1 MSKSLLCL
9 TLLIL
14 SLELSF
20 AKYSDDPKAQLTY
33 QVFNELRSD
42 NTDILN
48 QFYAEGIEFKDP
60 VGEINGL
67 EAMKTY
73 YKEMYKNV
81 ESIRFD
87 FRPFSV
93 SEDRYFFP
101 WTMYLKTPSL
111 NSGEEFGVEGVS
123 EIHFNGELVTFH
135 RDYFDMGE
143 FIYERLPVFGRIVK
157 TIRKRLQHK

>member
-1 MSKSLLCL
+1 MLKYLLCL
-9 TLLIL
+9 IYMIL
-14 SLELSF
+14 SLPFSF
-20 AKYSDDPKAQLTY
+20 AKYSEDPKAQLTY
-33 QVFNELRSD
+33 QIFNELRSN
-42 NTDILN
+42 NTDILD
-48 QFYAEGIEFKDP
+48 QFYDQRIEFKDP
-60 VGEINGL
+60 VGQINGL
-67 EAMKTY
+67 DSMKTY
-73 YKEMYKNV
+73 YKEMYKAV

-87 FRPFSV
+87 FKPFSV

-101 WTMYLKTPSL
+101 WTMYLKTPNL

-123 EIHFNGELVTFH
+123 EIHFQGDLVTFH